1 MSLHRL
7 PDQGVCLS
15 LPLLSKNSFSPLQHF
30 LNLSTLMPSHLFSAH
45 SWKSHFCSF
54 LAIFHFFLFLLLF
67 NCEKY
72 FLLQEKCPYA
82 LLELESCCSLFAESY
97 VVVFNA
103 HPEMSVPFRVC
114 GGRNLFDVIYET
126 SCGGDQV
133 TSCASPF
140 VAHQQLNEASTFCL
154 YIISGLTMEESRRE
168 RLMGNLYSRLTLPDM
183 VFLRCSIL
191 VFKALLS
198 ASACF
203 RKI

>member
-1 MSLHRL
+1 M
-7 PDQGVCLS
+7 CLS
-15 LPLLSKNSFSPLQHF
+15 LPPLSMNSFSPLQHF

-82 LLELESCCSLFAESY
+82 LLELESRCSLFAESY
-97 VVVFNA
+97 VVMFKA
-103 HPEMSVPFRVC
+103 HPEISVPFRIY

-126 SCGGDQV
+126 SCGWGPSRLMRLSLCSTSAIKWDQHIL
-133 TSCASPF
+133 F
-140 VAHQQLNEASTFCL
+140 IYYLW
-154 YIISGLTMEESRRE
+154 MEESRKE
-168 RLMGNLYSRLTLPDM
+168 RLMGGLSSRLILPDM
-183 VFLRCSIL
+183 VFLRCSVL

-198 ASACF
+198 AFACF